1 MLTYTVRRVFG
12 TIPVLLLITL
22 LVFGL
27 LQLAPG
33 DPADILLPEEATHED
48 IAEARARWGLDR
60 PFHEQYLSFLIS
72 AVQGNF
78 GESFRFKE
86 SVIVLLGQRF
96 PATLELAFFACLF
109 AISIG
114 VPLGVWAGARP
125 NSWVD
130 NFGSVF
136 GFFGISMPS
145 FWMGIMLILIVS
157 GFFNLLPSAGRET
170 YGVAG
175 GLITG
180 FYTLDSLIQGNWK
193 GFWDALSF
201 IVMPAATLGVNML
214 GILMRVTRSA
224 ILDVTHEE
232 FVTTARAKG
241 LSERAVLWRHVVRNA
256 LIKIVTVD
264 GLELGT
270 LLSGSII
277 VETVF
282 AWPGIGSLLIDG
294 LGTRDYPLI
303 TGVVLAYTALFVTIN
318 FLIDISYGAIDPR
331 IRFD

>member
-1 MLTYTVRRVFG
+1 MLTYTVKRVIG
-12 TIPVLLLITL
+12 TVPVLLLITL

-48 IAEARARWGLDR
+48 IAEARARWGLDK
-60 PFHEQYLSFLIS
+60 PFHEQYLSFLGS
-72 AVQGNF
+72 ALEGNF
-78 GESFRFKE
+78 GESFRYKE
-86 SVIVLLGQRF
+86 QVTVLLAERF
-96 PATLELAFFACLF
+96 PATLELTFFATLL
-109 AISIG
+109 AIIIG

-145 FWMGIMLILIVS
+145 FWMGIMLILVVS
-157 GFFNLLPSAGRET
+157 GYFNLLPSAGRET

-175 GLITG
+175 PAITG
-180 FYTLDSLIQGNWK
+180 FYTVDSLIQGNWK
-193 GFWDALSF
+193 GFIDALSY
-201 IVMPAATLGVNML
+201 IIMPAATLGVNML

-241 LSERAVLWRHVVRNA
+241 LSGQVVLWRHVVRNA
-256 LIKIVTVD
+256 LITIITVV

-282 AWPGIGSLLIDG
+282 AWPGIGNLLING

-303 TGVVLAYTALFVTIN
+303 TGVVLAYTVLFVTVN
-318 FLIDISYGAIDPR
+318 FIIDISYGAIDPR

>member
-1 MLTYTVRRVFG
+1 MLTYTVKRVIG
-12 TIPVLLLITL
+12 TVPVLLLITL

-48 IAEARARWGLDR
+48 IAEARARWGLDK
-60 PFHEQYLSFLIS
+60 PFHEQYLSFLGS
-72 AVQGNF
+72 ALEGNF
-78 GESFRFKE
+78 GESFRYKE
-86 SVIVLLGQRF
+86 QVTVLLAERF
-96 PATLELAFFACLF
+96 PATLELTFFATLL
-109 AISIG
+109 AIIIG

-145 FWMGIMLILIVS
+145 FWMGIMLILVVS
-157 GFFNLLPSAGRET
+157 GYFNLLPSAGRET

-175 GLITG
+175 PAITG
-180 FYTLDSLIQGNWK
+180 FYTIDSLIQGNWK
-193 GFWDALSF
+193 GFIDALSY
-201 IVMPAATLGVNML
+201 IIMPAATLGVNML

-241 LSERAVLWRHVVRNA
+241 LSGQVVLWRHIVRNA
-256 LIKIVTVD
+256 LITIITVV

-282 AWPGIGSLLIDG
+282 AWPGIGNLLING

-303 TGVVLAYTALFVTIN
+303 TGVVLAYTVLFVTVN
-318 FLIDISYGAIDPR
+318 FIIDISYGAIDPR

>member
-86 SVIVLLGQRF
+86 SVTVLLGQRF

-125 NSWVD
+125 NSWID

-256 LIKIVTVD
+256 LITIVTVV

-331 IRFD
+331 IRFE

>member
-1 MLTYTVRRVFG
+1 MLTYTVKRVIG
-12 TIPVLLLITL
+12 TVPVLLLITL

-48 IAEARARWGLDR
+48 IAEARARWGLDK
-60 PFHEQYLSFLIS
+60 PFHEQYLTFLAS
-72 AVQGNF
+72 AVQGDF
-78 GESFRFKE
+78 GESFRYKE
-86 SVIVLLGQRF
+86 SVTELLVQRF
-96 PATLELAFFACLF
+96 PATLELTFFATLF
-109 AISIG
+109 AVLIG

-145 FWMGIMLILIVS
+145 FWMGIMLILVVS
-157 GFFNLLPSAGRET
+157 GYFNLLPSAGRET

-175 GLITG
+175 ATITG
-180 FYTLDSLIQGNWK
+180 FYTVDSLIEGNWK
-193 GFWDALSF
+193 GFVDALSY

-241 LSERAVLWRHVVRNA
+241 LSGQVVLWRHIVRNA
-256 LIKIVTVD
+256 MITIITVV

-282 AWPGIGSLLIDG
+282 AWPGIGNLLING

-303 TGVVLAYTALFVTIN
+303 TGVVLAYTVLFVTVN

>member
-60 PFHEQYLSFLIS
+60 PFHEQYLNFLIS
-72 AVQGNF
+72 AVQGDF

-109 AISIG
+109 AILIG

-130 NFGSVF
+130 NLGSVF
-136 GFFGISMPS
+136 GSMSWEKIIGRTAPL
-145 FWMGIMLILIVS
+145 G
-157 GFFNLLPSAGRET
+157 LPSSPLPGCLKPPSR
-170 YGVAG
+170 
-175 GLITG
+175 
-180 FYTLDSLIQGNWK
+180 SLRRYCVEN
-193 GFWDALSF
+193 
-201 IVMPAATLGVNML
+201 
-214 GILMRVTRSA
+214 RV
-224 ILDVTHEE
+224 L
-232 FVTTARAKG
+232 
-241 LSERAVLWRHVVRNA
+241 
-256 LIKIVTVD
+256 
-264 GLELGT
+264 
-270 LLSGSII
+270 
-277 VETVF
+277 
-282 AWPGIGSLLIDG
+282 
-294 LGTRDYPLI
+294 
-303 TGVVLAYTALFVTIN
+303 
-318 FLIDISYGAIDPR
+318 
-331 IRFD
+331 

>member
-1 MLTYTVRRVFG
+1 MLTYTVKRVIG
-12 TIPVLLLITL
+12 TVPVLLLITL

-48 IAEARARWGLDR
+48 IAEARARWGLDK
-60 PFHEQYLSFLIS
+60 PFHEQYLNFLVS
-72 AVQGNF
+72 AVQGDF
-78 GESFRFKE
+78 GESFRYKE
-86 SVIVLLGQRF
+86 SVTTLLAQRF
-96 PATLELAFFACLF
+96 PATLELTFFATLF
-109 AISIG
+109 AVLVG

-157 GFFNLLPSAGRET
+157 GYFNLLPSAGRET
-170 YGVAG
+170 YGIAG
-175 GLITG
+175 ATITG
-180 FYTLDSLIQGNWK
+180 FYTVDSLIEGNWK
-193 GFWDALSF
+193 GFFDALAY

-241 LSERAVLWRHVVRNA
+241 LSGRVVLWRHIVRNA
-256 LIKIVTVD
+256 LITIVTVV

-282 AWPGIGSLLIDG
+282 AWPGIGSLLING

-303 TGVVLAYTALFVTIN
+303 TGVVLAYTVLFVTVN

>member
-1 MLTYTVRRVFG
+1 MLIYTLRRVIG
-12 TIPVLLLITL
+12 TIPVLLLITF

-48 IAEARARWGLDR
+48 IAEARARWGLDK
-60 PFHEQYLSFLIS
+60 PFHEQYLNFLVS
-72 AVQGNF
+72 AVRGDF
-78 GESFRFKE
+78 GQSFRYKE
-86 SVIVLLGQRF
+86 SVIVLLAQRF
-96 PATLELAFFACLF
+96 PATLELAFFATLF
-109 AISIG
+109 ALVIG

-125 NSWVD
+125 NSWID

-157 GFFNLLPSAGRET
+157 GYFNLLPSAGRET
-170 YGVAG
+170 YGVPG
-175 GLITG
+175 ESITG
-180 FYTLDSLIQGNWK
+180 FYTIDSLIRGDWK
-193 GFWDALSF
+193 AFWDALSY
-201 IVMPAATLGVNML
+201 IIMPAATLGVNML

-241 LSERAVLWRHVVRNA
+241 LSERTVLWRHVVRNA
-256 LIKIVTVD
+256 MITIITVV

-282 AWPGIGSLLIDG
+282 AWPGIGNLLING

-303 TGVVLAYTALFVTIN
+303 TGVVLAYTALFVTVN

-331 IRFD
+331 IRLE

>member
-1 MLTYTVRRVFG
+1 MLTYTVKRVIG
-12 TIPVLLLITL
+12 TVPVLLLITL

-48 IAEARARWGLDR
+48 IAEARARWGLDK
-60 PFHEQYLSFLIS
+60 PFHEQYLTFLGS
-72 AVQGNF
+72 ALEGNF
-78 GESFRFKE
+78 GESFRYKE
-86 SVIVLLGQRF
+86 QVTVLLAERF
-96 PATLELAFFACLF
+96 PATLELTFFATLL
-109 AISIG
+109 AIIIG

-145 FWMGIMLILIVS
+145 FWMGIMLILVVS
-157 GFFNLLPSAGRET
+157 GYFNLLPSAGRET

-175 GLITG
+175 PAITG
-180 FYTLDSLIQGNWK
+180 FYTVDSLIQGNWK
-193 GFWDALSF
+193 GFIDALSY
-201 IVMPAATLGVNML
+201 IIMPAATLGVNML

-241 LSERAVLWRHVVRNA
+241 LSGQVVLWRHVVRNA
-256 LIKIVTVD
+256 LITIITVV

-282 AWPGIGSLLIDG
+282 AWPGIGNLLING

-303 TGVVLAYTALFVTIN
+303 TGVVLAYTVLFVTVN
-318 FLIDISYGAIDPR
+318 FIIDISYGAIDPR

>member
-1 MLTYTVRRVFG
+1 MLIYTFRRVIG
-12 TIPVLLLITL
+12 TIPVLLLITF

-48 IAEARARWGLDR
+48 IAEARARWGLDK
-60 PFHEQYLSFLIS
+60 PFHEQYLNFLMS
-72 AVQGNF
+72 AVRGDF
-78 GESFRFKE
+78 GQSFRYKE
-86 SVIVLLGQRF
+86 SVIVLLAQRF
-96 PATLELAFFACLF
+96 PATLELAFFATLF
-109 AISIG
+109 ALVIG

-125 NSWVD
+125 NSWID

-170 YGVAG
+170 YGVPG
-175 GLITG
+175 ESITG
-180 FYTLDSLIQGNWK
+180 FYTIDSLIRGDWK
-193 GFWDALSF
+193 AFWDALSY
-201 IVMPAATLGVNML
+201 IVMPAVTLGVNML

-232 FVTTARAKG
+232 FITTARAKG
-241 LSERAVLWRHVVRNA
+241 LSERTVLWRHVVRNA
-256 LIKIVTVD
+256 MITIITVV

-282 AWPGIGSLLIDG
+282 AWPGIGNLLING

-303 TGVVLAYTALFVTIN
+303 TGVVLAYTVLFVTVN

-331 IRFD
+331 IRLE

>member
-256 LIKIVTVD
+256 LITIVTVV

>member
-72 AVQGNF
+72 AAQGNF

-256 LIKIVTVD
+256 LITIVTVV

-331 IRFD
+331 IRFE

>member
-1 MLTYTVRRVFG
+1 MLIYTLRRVIG
-12 TIPVLLLITL
+12 TIPVLLLITF

-48 IAEARARWGLDR
+48 IAEARARWGLDK
-60 PFHEQYLSFLIS
+60 PFHEQYLSFLMS
-72 AVQGNF
+72 AARGDF
-78 GESFRFKE
+78 GQSFRYKE
-86 SVIVLLGQRF
+86 SVIVLLAQRF
-96 PATLELAFFACLF
+96 PATLELAFFATLF
-109 AISIG
+109 ALVIG

-125 NSWVD
+125 NSWID

-157 GFFNLLPSAGRET
+157 GYFNLLPSAGRET
-170 YGVAG
+170 YGVPG
-175 GLITG
+175 ESITG
-180 FYTLDSLIQGNWK
+180 FYTVDSLIRGDWK
-193 GFWDALSF
+193 AFWDALSY
-201 IVMPAATLGVNML
+201 IIMPAATLGVNML

-241 LSERAVLWRHVVRNA
+241 LSERTVLWRHVVRNA
-256 LIKIVTVD
+256 MITIITVV

-282 AWPGIGSLLIDG
+282 AWPGIGNLLING

-303 TGVVLAYTALFVTIN
+303 TGVVLAYTALFVTVN

-331 IRFD
+331 IRLE

>member
-86 SVIVLLGQRF
+86 SVTVLLGQRF

-256 LIKIVTVD
+256 LITIVTVV

>member
-72 AVQGNF
+72 AAQGNF

-180 FYTLDSLIQGNWK
+180 FYTIDSLIQGNWK

-256 LIKIVTVD
+256 LITIVTVV

>member
-1 MLTYTVRRVFG
+1 MLTYTVKRVIG
-12 TIPVLLLITL
+12 TVPVLLLITL

-48 IAEARARWGLDR
+48 IAEARARWGLDK
-60 PFHEQYLSFLIS
+60 PFHEQYLTFLGS
-72 AVQGNF
+72 ALEGNF
-78 GESFRFKE
+78 GESFRYKE
-86 SVIVLLGQRF
+86 QVTVLLAERF
-96 PATLELAFFACLF
+96 PATLELTFFATLL
-109 AISIG
+109 AIIIG

-145 FWMGIMLILIVS
+145 FWMGIMLILVVS
-157 GFFNLLPSAGRET
+157 GYFNLLPSAGRET

-175 GLITG
+175 PAITG
-180 FYTLDSLIQGNWK
+180 FYTIDSLIQGNWK
-193 GFWDALSF
+193 GFIDALSY
-201 IVMPAATLGVNML
+201 IIMPAATLGVNML

-241 LSERAVLWRHVVRNA
+241 LSGQVVLWRHIVRNA
-256 LIKIVTVD
+256 LITIITVV

-282 AWPGIGSLLIDG
+282 AWPGIGNLLING

-303 TGVVLAYTALFVTIN
+303 TGVVLAYTVLFVTVN
-318 FLIDISYGAIDPR
+318 FIIDISYGAIDPR

>member
-72 AVQGNF
+72 AAQGNF

-180 FYTLDSLIQGNWK
+180 FYTIDSLIQGNWK

-256 LIKIVTVD
+256 LITIVTVV

-331 IRFD
+331 IRFE

>member
-1 MLTYTVRRVFG
+1 MLTYTVKRVIG
-12 TIPVLLLITL
+12 TVPVLLLITL

-48 IAEARARWGLDR
+48 IAEARARWGLDK
-60 PFHEQYLSFLIS
+60 PFHEQYLSFLTS
-72 AVQGNF
+72 ALQGDF
-78 GESFRFKE
+78 GESFRYKE
-86 SVIVLLGQRF
+86 SVTELLVQRF
-96 PATLELAFFACLF
+96 PATLELTFFATLF
-109 AISIG
+109 AVLIG

-125 NSWVD
+125 NSWID

-145 FWMGIMLILIVS
+145 FWMGIMLILVVS
-157 GFFNLLPSAGRET
+157 GYFNLLPSAGRET

-175 GLITG
+175 ATITG
-180 FYTLDSLIQGNWK
+180 FYTVDSLIEGNWK
-193 GFWDALSF
+193 GFVDALSY

-241 LSERAVLWRHVVRNA
+241 LSGQAVLWRHIVRNA
-256 LIKIVTVD
+256 LITIITVV

-282 AWPGIGSLLIDG
+282 AWPGIGNLLING
-294 LGTRDYPLI
+294 LSTRDYPLI
-303 TGVVLAYTALFVTIN
+303 TGVVLAYTVLFVTVN

>member
-1 MLTYTVRRVFG
+1 MLTYTVKRVVG
-12 TIPVLLLITL
+12 TVPVLLLITL

-48 IAEARARWGLDR
+48 IAEARARWGLDQ
-60 PFHEQYLSFLIS
+60 PFHEQYLSFLGS

-78 GESFRFKE
+78 GESFRYKE
-86 SVIVLLGQRF
+86 PVTELLAQRF
-96 PATLELAFFACLF
+96 PATLELTFFATLL
-109 AISIG
+109 AVLIG

-125 NSWVD
+125 NSWID
-130 NFGSVF
+130 NVGSVF

-145 FWMGIMLILIVS
+145 FWMGIMLILVVS
-157 GFFNLLPSAGRET
+157 GYFNLLPSAGRET
-170 YGVAG
+170 YGIAG
-175 GLITG
+175 PTITG
-180 FYTLDSLIQGNWK
+180 FYTIDSLIEGNWK
-193 GFWDALSF
+193 GFFDALSY

-241 LSERAVLWRHVVRNA
+241 LSGRVVLWRHIVRNA
-256 LIKIVTVD
+256 LITIITVV

-282 AWPGIGSLLIDG
+282 AWPGIGNLLING

-303 TGVVLAYTALFVTIN
+303 TGVVLAYTVLFVTVN